1 MSEFI
6 DDLKALRILLAEQGT
21 EVTLERL
28 LEVLEIALNDR
39 EKGEEIKCFDCQ
51 TADLGLCYK
60 CLERM
65 AKE

>member
-1 MSEFI
+1 MSDCI

-28 LEVLEIALNDR
+28 LDVLETALNER
-39 EKGEEIKCFDCQ
+39 EESEEIQCFDCQ

-60 CLERM
+60 CLEKRVR
-65 AKE
+65 E